1 MSVTTPGIDP
11 EIFKEQNKTTR
22 KNNKTMTILTIMLVV
37 FAIFQYI
44 HINKNEKKIEQIEC
58 PKIEFTGDISN
69 EIIDQSLKDLIIQD
83 NIWEP
88 SSTYDSEHKARI
100 EDNFCK
106 SDSLWD
112 CCGEKID
119 LNDDDI
125 SEYIIFPTAF
135 YSGKEAVMTLR
146 GSSGNGDILIYGFID
161 QKWKLIGTLTGS
173 RLIKRFEDYYTKGY
187 FNLSV
192 YIPMGVNALSI
203 DEWSWNGEE
212 YELID
217 KIRIERGT
225 EIVET
230 MEQFD
235 LRKKE
240 ILDKIGIIR

>member
-1 MSVTTPGIDP
+1 MT
-11 EIFKEQNKTTR
+11 
-22 KNNKTMTILTIMLVV
+22 KNNKTITILTIMLVV
-37 FAIFQYI
+37 FAIFQYVR
-44 HINKNEKKIEQIEC
+44 INKSEEKTEPIECSKIEL
-58 PKIEFTGDISN
+58 TGDIAN
-69 EIIDQSLKDLIIQD
+69 EITDQSLKDLIIQD
-83 NIWEP
+83 IIYRPERK
-88 SSTYDSEHKARI
+88 TET
-100 EDNFCK
+100 EDIFCRF
-106 SDSLWD
+106 DSLWD
-112 CCGEKID
+112 CCGEEMD
-119 LNDDDI
+119 LNNDGL

-135 YSGKEAVMTLR
+135 SGAGEETMTLR

-173 RLIKRFEDYYTKGY
+173 RLIKRFEAYYTKGY

-203 DEWSWNGEE
+203 DEWNWNGEE

-240 ILDKIGIIR
+240 ILDKIGII

>member
-1 MSVTTPGIDP
+1 M
-11 EIFKEQNKTTR
+11 K

-37 FAIFQYI
+37 FVIFIYVC
-44 HINKNEKKIEQIEC
+44 INKNEKKTKQIEC
-58 PKIEFTGDISN
+58 FKIELTGDIAN
-69 EIIDQSLKDLIIQD
+69 EIIDQSLKDLIVQD
-83 NIWEP
+83 AIWEP
-88 SSTYDSEHKARI
+88 SSTYDPEHKARMA
-100 EDNFCK
+100 DNFCRF
-106 SDSLWD
+106 DSLWD
-112 CCGEKID
+112 CCGEEMD
-119 LNDDDI
+119 LNNDGL

-135 YSGKEAVMTLR
+135 SGAGEETMTLR

-173 RLIKRFEDYYTKGY
+173 RLIKRFEAYYTKGY

-203 DEWSWNGEE
+203 DEWNWNGEE

-240 ILDKIGIIR
+240 ILDKIGII